1 MSSKPGWA
9 MVEMGDHH
17 SCNTIIQNLTG
28 CQVMGNVL
36 KFRYLL
42 LCHSG
47 RGIMDKKLGGRGGG
61 GGVIFIYS

>member
-1 MSSKPGWA
+1 MSSKPGCA

-28 CQVMGNVL
+28 CQVMGNDL

-47 RGIMDKKLGGRGGG
+47 RGVIDKKGGA
-61 GGVIFIYS
+61 